1 MLREKDKLLCLQIQK
16 EIGREKPSPINKYIK
31 EDGRQIPVYM
41 TDKEEIIAF
50 LEKYDKLENKEM
62 VKYRSQS

>member
-16 EIGREKPSPINKYIK
+16 EIGREKPSPIYKYIK

>member
-1 MLREKDKLLCLQIQK
+1 MLKEEDKLLCLEIQK
-16 EIGREKPSPINKYIK
+16 ELGREKPSPIYKFVK
-31 EDGRQIPVYM
+31 KDGRQVPVYM

-50 LEKYDKLENKEM
+50 IEKYEKLDNKEM

>member
-1 MLREKDKLLCLQIQK
+1 MLKEKDKLLCLEIQK
-16 EIGREKPSPINKYIK
+16 ELGREKPSPIYKFVK
-31 EDGRQIPVYM
+31 KDGRQVPVYM

-50 LEKYDKLENKEM
+50 IEKYEKLDNKGM

>member
-1 MLREKDKLLCLQIQK
+1 MLREKDKLLCLQIQE
-16 EIGREKPSPINKYIK
+16 EIGREKHSPIYKYIK

>member
-1 MLREKDKLLCLQIQK
+1 MLKEKDKLLCLQIQK
-16 EIGREKPSPINKYIK
+16 EIGREKLSPIYKFVK
-31 EDGRQIPVYM
+31 EDGRQVPVYM

-50 LEKYDKLENKEM
+50 LEKYEKLENKEM

>member
-1 MLREKDKLLCLQIQK
+1 MLKEKDKLLCLEIQK
-16 EIGREKPSPINKYIK
+16 ELGREKPSPIYKFVK
-31 EDGRQIPVYM
+31 KDGRQVPVYM

-50 LEKYDKLENKEM
+50 IEKYEKLDNKEM

>member
-1 MLREKDKLLCLQIQK
+1 MLKEKDKLLCLEIQK
-16 EIGREKPSPINKYIK
+16 ELGRKKPSPIYKFVK
-31 EDGRQIPVYM
+31 KDGRQVPVYM

-50 LEKYDKLENKEM
+50 IEKYEKLDNKEM